1 MVIRHFPKCCPETVF
16 VIVVSLQ
23 KTRPIVAF
31 FSSFCQKHH
40 YRYPIVA
47 FSINAAIGIS
57 IATFMESYSSVL
69 KQWVY
74 STFPSAYS
82 GVYPGLTNAVIGLKK
97 KKTKKRTYSG
107 V

>member
-40 YRYPIVA
+40 YKYPIVA

-57 IATFMESYSSVL
+57 IVTFIESYSSVL

-74 STFPSAYS
+74 STFRRAYS
-82 GVYPGLTNAVIGLKK
+82 SVYPGLTNAIIGLKK
-97 KKTKKRTYSG
+97 KKKRTYSG